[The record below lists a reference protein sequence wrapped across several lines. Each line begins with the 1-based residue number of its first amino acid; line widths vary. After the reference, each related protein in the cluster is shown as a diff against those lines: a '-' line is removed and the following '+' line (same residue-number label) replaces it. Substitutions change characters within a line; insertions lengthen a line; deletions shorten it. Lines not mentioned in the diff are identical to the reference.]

1 MRISDWSSDVC
12 SSDPRKALMRERA
25 IGTLDQLIAT
35 LVAGREPG
43 LAEEVVD
50 ALLNNETYFYR
61 DRAPFDLLLNGAV
74 RRLER
79 TRAAEK
85 RLSIWC
91 AGCSTGQ
98 EVYSLDMA
106 FAEDSVRW
114 RGWKIDIIGTDV
126 SRGAIE
132 SARTGR
138 TEEHTSEL

>member
-98 EVYSLDMA
+98 EVYSLAMA
-106 FAEDSVRW
+106 FAEEDRKSTRL
-114 RGWKIDIIGTDV
+114 
-126 SRGAIE
+126 
-132 SARTGR
+132 
-138 TEEHTSEL
+138 TSSH